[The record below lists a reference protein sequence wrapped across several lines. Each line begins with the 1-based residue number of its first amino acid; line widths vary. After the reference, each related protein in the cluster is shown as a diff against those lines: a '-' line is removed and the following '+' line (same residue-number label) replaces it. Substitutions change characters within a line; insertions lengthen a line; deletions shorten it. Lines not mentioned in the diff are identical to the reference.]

1 MPAPGA
7 STSGQ
12 EETTSTALD
21 PPEPIVDVEEAE
33 PEVEEEPEPA
43 RKDAMTQCS
52 IAIGMVRMFRS
63 TGTQTTMSMISSMD
77 RETQTGTASDQTLY
91 EQCYSSQSSED
102 ETNVSDQVSSQITA
116 ASCEAD
122 EPDWPQESESSSLG
136 SETDI
141 QSTQPHKEEKY
152 IIFKSC
158 LSPLLKHCLDCG
170 GSVIDCEEATIGSLL
185 SVKLFCINGHH
196 NIWKSQPIINNTPA
210 GNLLLSAATL
220 FSGNTFSK
228 ISQFASFFN
237 LAFLGKTTFYNMQS
251 NCLLPAVDR
260 AWMDEKSKV
269 LNDAKVDGYIN
280 LNMMFGI

>member
-12 EETTSTALD
+12 EETTRTALD
-21 PPEPIVDVEEAE
+21 PPDPIVDVEEAE
-33 PEVEEEPEPA
+33 PEVEEEHEPA

-77 RETQTGTASDQTLY
+77 RETQTGIASDQTLY

-136 SETDI
+136 SETDT
-141 QSTQPHKEEKY
+141 QSTQPHEEEKY

-158 LSPLLKHCLDCG
+158 LSPLIK
-170 GSVIDCEEATIGSLL
+170 AL
-185 SVKLFCINGHH
+185 S
-196 NIWKSQPIINNTPA
+196 
-210 GNLLLSAATL
+210 
-220 FSGNTFSK
+220 
-228 ISQFASFFN
+228 
-237 LAFLGKTTFYNMQS
+237 
-251 NCLLPAVDR
+251 
-260 AWMDEKSKV
+260 
-269 LNDAKVDGYIN
+269 
-280 LNMMFGI
+280 